1 MRLLLPALLLVTI
14 GVHGQTYKESLGLR
28 LNGGVIFNSHSGN
41 IHETAQIIDCGELTS
56 GSGIGP
62 AFSLGLEF
70 PFAPSIG
77 LGVELGYAN
86 RSGTFTR
93 VNEYPMRDSLTGND
107 VTMLTDYDFE
117 ATLHYVE
124 ICPSIIIPIIGSFD
138 RRTLG
143 FSIGPR
149 IALPVAK
156 SYVQRE
162 TVTSPSNAVFIVDG
176 QRTQQRV
183 LSEGELISP
192 SSMLLGA
199 SAGIESF
206 IPIGEHVALVPR
218 ISADYFFTNVVTDAE
233 WKMLGVRA
241 EIGIRWST
249 GTTTQPPPSP
259 PPTTEVAPI
268 MPAPPRITLQL
279 FGFTGEVVT
288 GNELRAS
295 TPIVNAVFFDSAS
308 STVPPLYRK
317 QRESTTFNTDPVE
330 AHSWLLLR
338 IASIVEAN
346 PNARIILEGAS
357 GGPTTEQDGIAL
369 AQRRAESVRSVL
381 VDLGVPSSIISIKS
395 SLMPR
400 VPSNSEFAGGRAE
413 NRRVDIIVQNAPL
426 QRWVSAEE
434 FAIAQGTINVR
445 AIFSGGAPDAQPQNM
460 VLTVN
465 GKDSVVMTSSIE
477 NGLRFDMPISTTLST
492 LPVTVMASAGGA
504 ISQRDTVLDVTKL
517 QRRSIAMQTDKFDA
531 VLRFDYNSAEL
542 GENEK
547 SLLRQLAE
555 VAPENST
562 IVIEGSADV
571 LGSEDR
577 NRILSEQ
584 RGSNTEQFMR
594 SVANKNLNFKTST
607 RTDKY
612 SDDTPQGRFLN
623 RSIHVLIEPAR

>member
-1 MRLLLPALLLVTI
+1 MRLLLPLLLLAAISVSA
-14 GVHGQTYKESLGLR
+14 QTYKESLGLR

-41 IHETAQIIDCGELTS
+41 VHETAQIVDCGELTS

-77 LGVELGYAN
+77 LGVELGYSN

-93 VNEYPMRDSLTGND
+93 VNSYPMRDSLTGSD

-124 ICPSIIIPIIGSFD
+124 ISPSVIIPIIGSFD

-176 QRTQQRV
+176 QRTQERI

-192 SSMLLGA
+192 SSMLFGA
-199 SAGIESF
+199 SAGVESF

-233 WKMLGVRA
+233 WKLFGVRA
-241 EIGIRWST
+241 EIGIRWSS
-249 GTTTQPPPSP
+249 GTTTQPPPP
-259 PPTTEVAPI
+259 PPAVVVVPA
-268 MPAPPRITLQL
+268 MPAPPRIALQL
-279 FGFTGEVVT
+279 TGFTGEVVT

-308 STVPPLYRK
+308 SDVPPLYRRK
-317 QRESTTFNTDPVE
+317 RENTTFSTDPVE
-330 AHSWLLLR
+330 AHGWLLLR
-338 IASIVEAN
+338 IASIIEAN
-346 PNARIILEGAS
+346 PNARIILEGAT
-357 GGPTTEQDGIAL
+357 GGPTTEQEGVAL
-369 AQRRAESVRSVL
+369 AARRAEAVRSIL
-381 VDLGVPSSIISIKS
+381 VDLGVPSSVISIKS
-395 SLMPR
+395 SVLPR

-413 NRRVDIIVQNAPL
+413 NRRVDIVVQNAPL

-434 FAIAQGTINVR
+434 FAVAQGTLTVR
-445 AIFSGGAPDAQPQNM
+445 AVLSGGAPDARPQNM

-465 GKDSVVMTSSIE
+465 GRDTVVMTSVIE
-477 NGLRFDMPISTTLST
+477 NGLRFDMAIAPSQTTI
-492 LPVTVMASAGGA
+492 PVTVMASAGGA
-504 ISQRDTVLDVTKL
+504 ISQRDTILDVTKL
-517 QRRSIAMQTDKFDA
+517 PRRSIALQTDKFDA

-542 GENEK
+542 SENEK
-547 SLLRQLAE
+547 NLLRQLAE
-555 VAPENST
+555 QVQENST
-562 IVIEGSADV
+562 IIIEGSADV

-623 RSIHVLIEPAR
+623 RSIHVRILQAP

>member
-1 MRLLLPALLLVTI
+1 MRFLLPLLLLAAVS
-14 GVHGQTYKESLGLR
+14 VNAQTYKESLGLR
-28 LNGGVIFNSHSGN
+28 LNGGAIFSSHSGN
-41 IHETAQIIDCGELTS
+41 VHETAQIIDCGELTS

-93 VNEYPMRDSLTGND
+93 VNSYPMRDSVTGSD

-117 ATLHYVE
+117 ATLNYVE
-124 ICPSIIIPIIGSFD
+124 ISPSIIIPVIGSFD
-138 RRTLG
+138 RRTLA
-143 FSIGPR
+143 FSVGPR

-176 QRTQQRV
+176 QRTQQRI

-192 SSMLLGA
+192 SSMLFGA
-199 SAGIESF
+199 SAGVESF

-218 ISADYFFTNVVTDAE
+218 LSADYFFTNVVTDAE
-233 WKMLGVRA
+233 WKLLGVRA
-241 EIGIRWST
+241 EIGIRWSS
-249 GTTTQPPPSP
+249 GTTTQPPPP
-259 PPTTEVAPI
+259 PPAVVVAPA
-268 MPAPPRITLQL
+268 MPAPPRIVLQL
-279 FGFTGEVVT
+279 TGFTGEVVT

-308 STVPPLYRK
+308 SDVPPLYRRK
-317 QRESTTFNTDPVE
+317 RENTTFSTDPVE

-338 IASIVEAN
+338 IASIIEAN
-346 PNARIILEGAS
+346 PNARIILEGAT
-357 GGPTTEQDGIAL
+357 GGPTTEQEGVAL
-369 AQRRAESVRSVL
+369 AARRAESVRSIL
-381 VDLGVPSSIISIKS
+381 VDLGVPSSVISVKS

-413 NRRVDIIVQNAPL
+413 NRRVDIVVQNAPL

-434 FAIAQGTINVR
+434 FAIAQGRLNVR
-445 AIFSGGAPDAQPQNM
+445 AVFSGGAPDARPQNM
-460 VLTVN
+460 VITVN
-465 GKDSVVMTSSIE
+465 GRDSVVMASSVENGIQFDMSIE
-477 NGLRFDMPISTTLST
+477 PTQTTI
-492 LPVTVMASAGGA
+492 PVTVMASAGGA
-504 ISQRDTVLDVTKL
+504 ISQRDTILDVTKL
-517 QRRSIAMQTDKFDA
+517 PRRSIALQTDKFDA

-542 GENEK
+542 SENEK
-547 SLLRQLAE
+547 NLLRQLAE
-555 VAPENST
+555 QVQENST
-562 IVIEGSADV
+562 IIIEGSADV

-623 RSIHVLIEPAR
+623 RSIHVRILQAP

>member
-1 MRLLLPALLLVTI
+1 MRFLLPAFLLVAI
-14 GVHGQTYKESLGLR
+14 SVHGQTYKESLGLR

-41 IHETAQIIDCGELTS
+41 VHETAQIIDCGEITS

-93 VNEYPMRDSLTGND
+93 VNSYPMRDSLTGND

-124 ICPSIIIPIIGSFD
+124 ISPSVIIPIIGSFD

-162 TVTSPSNAVFIVDG
+162 TVTSPSNAVFVVDG
-176 QRTQQRV
+176 QRTQERI

-192 SSMLLGA
+192 SSMLFGV
-199 SAGIESF
+199 SAGVESF
-206 IPIGEHVALVPR
+206 IPIGERVALVPR

-233 WKMLGVRA
+233 WKLFGVRA
-241 EIGIRWST
+241 EIGIRWSS
-249 GTTTQPPPSP
+249 GTTTQPPPP
-259 PPTTEVAPI
+259 PPAVVVAPA
-268 MPAPPRITLQL
+268 MPAPPRIALQL
-279 FGFTGEVVT
+279 FGFAGEVVT

-308 STVPPLYRK
+308 SDVPPLYRR
-317 QRESTTFNTDPVE
+317 QRESTTFSTDPVE

-346 PNARIILEGAS
+346 PNARIILEGAT
-357 GGPTTEQDGIAL
+357 GGPTTEQEGVAL
-369 AQRRAESVRSVL
+369 ALRRAESVRAIL
-381 VDLGVPSSIISIKS
+381 LDLGVPSSVISVKS

-400 VPSNSEFAGGRAE
+400 IASNSDFAGGRAE
-413 NRRVDIIVQNAPL
+413 NRRVDIVVQNAPL

-434 FAIAQGTINVR
+434 FAIAQGTLNVR
-445 AIFSGGAPDAQPQNM
+445 AIFSGGAPDARPQTM

-465 GKDSVVMTSSIE
+465 GRDSVVMASSSE
-477 NGLRFDMPISTTLST
+477 NGIRFDVSIAPTQTTI
-492 LPVTVMASAGGA
+492 PVTVMASAGGA
-504 ISQRDTVLDVTKL
+504 ISQRDTILDVTKL
-517 QRRSIAMQTDKFDA
+517 SRRSIAMQTDKFDA

-542 GENEK
+542 SENEK
-547 SLLRQLAE
+547 NLLRQLAE
-555 VAPENST
+555 QVPENST
-562 IVIEGSADV
+562 IIIEGSADV

-623 RSIHVLIEPAR
+623 RSIHVRILQAP

>member
-1 MRLLLPALLLVTI
+1 MRFLLPAFLLVAI
-14 GVHGQTYKESLGLR
+14 SVHGQTYKESLGLR

-41 IHETAQIIDCGELTS
+41 VHETAQIIDCGELTS

-93 VNEYPMRDSLTGND
+93 VNSYPMRDSLTGND

-124 ICPSIIIPIIGSFD
+124 ISPSVIIPIIGSFD

-143 FSIGPR
+143 VSIGPR

-162 TVTSPSNAVFIVDG
+162 TVTSPSNAVFVVDG
-176 QRTQQRV
+176 QRTQERI

-192 SSMLLGA
+192 SSMLFGV
-199 SAGIESF
+199 SAGVESF
-206 IPIGEHVALVPR
+206 IPIGERVALVPR

-233 WKMLGVRA
+233 WKLFGVRA
-241 EIGIRWST
+241 EFGIRWSS
-249 GTTTQPPPSP
+249 GTTTQPPPP
-259 PPTTEVAPI
+259 PPAVVVAPA
-268 MPAPPRITLQL
+268 MPAPPRIALQL
-279 FGFTGEVVT
+279 FGFAGEVVT

-308 STVPPLYRK
+308 SDVPPLYRR
-317 QRESTTFNTDPVE
+317 QRESTTFSTDPVE

-346 PNARIILEGAS
+346 PNARIILEGAT
-357 GGPTTEQDGIAL
+357 GGPTTEQEGVAL
-369 AQRRAESVRSVL
+369 ALRRAESVRAIL
-381 VDLGVPSSIISIKS
+381 LDLGVPSSVISVKS

-400 VPSNSEFAGGRAE
+400 IASNSDFAGGRAE
-413 NRRVDIIVQNAPL
+413 NRRVDIVVQNAPL

-434 FAIAQGTINVR
+434 FAIAQGTLNVR
-445 AIFSGGAPDAQPQNM
+445 AIFSGGAPDARPQTM

-465 GKDSVVMTSSIE
+465 GRDSVVMASSSE
-477 NGLRFDMPISTTLST
+477 NGILFDVSIAPTQTTI
-492 LPVTVMASAGGA
+492 PVTVMASAGGA
-504 ISQRDTVLDVTKL
+504 ISQRDTILDVTKL
-517 QRRSIAMQTDKFDA
+517 SRRSIAMQTDKFDA

-542 GENEK
+542 SENEK
-547 SLLRQLAE
+547 NLLRQLAE
-555 VAPENST
+555 QVPENST
-562 IVIEGSADV
+562 IIIEGSADV

-623 RSIHVLIEPAR
+623 RSIHVRILQAP